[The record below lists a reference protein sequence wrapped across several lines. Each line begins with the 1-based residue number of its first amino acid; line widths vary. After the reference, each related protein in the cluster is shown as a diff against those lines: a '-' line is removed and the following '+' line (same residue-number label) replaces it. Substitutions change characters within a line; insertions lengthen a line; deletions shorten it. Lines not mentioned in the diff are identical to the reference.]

1 MLCITYIESLS
12 NQTVLRRL
20 YFVFGIWMIFW
31 IWIVLWSYVRF
42 WHASS
47 IVQKSYLLN
56 LAAQEYYAFG
66 VLMREKSGLIFWP
79 RYFLSIFLFGVCEGA
94 DAVRQIQILKPY
106 NIFFFIKNK
115 YIYMG
120 IIIHDWNLY
129 INLFFFK
136 TEKTHENI
144 LWMYNRL

>member
-79 RYFLSIFLFGVCEGA
+79 RYFLFSCVWSAKVLMQWDKYKSSNHI
-94 DAVRQIQILKPY
+94 
-106 NIFFFIKNK
+106 IFFSFKKMNK
-115 YIYMG
+115 YTHG
-120 IIIHDWNLY
+120 NNNTWLKFVHKS
-129 INLFFFK
+129 FFLNGKNAWKYTF
-136 TEKTHENI
+136 NV
-144 LWMYNRL
+144 

>member
-79 RYFLSIFLFGVCEGA
+79 RYFFYFLVWSA
-94 DAVRQIQILKPY
+94 KVLMQWDKYKSSNHI
-106 NIFFFIKNK
+106 IFFFLLKNI

-129 INLFFFK
+129 INPFF
-136 TEKTHENI
+136 
-144 LWMYNRL
+144 

>member
-79 RYFLSIFLFGVCEGA
+79 RYFFYFLVWSA
-94 DAVRQIQILKPY
+94 KVLMQWDKSSNHI
-106 NIFFFIKNK
+106 IFFSFKKIN
-115 YIYMG
+115 IYMG

-129 INLFFFK
+129 INSFFK
-136 TEKTHENI
+136 RKKRMKI
-144 LWMYNRL
+144 YF

>member
-79 RYFLSIFLFGVCEGA
+79 RYFFYFLVWSAKVLMQWDKYNLRNEGNTLCTTYNAVKVEMTWQQSCERGISRVTDTDIRNRRPA
-94 DAVRQIQILKPY
+94 REY
-106 NIFFFIKNK
+106 NLLI
-115 YIYMG
+115 
-120 IIIHDWNLY
+120 
-129 INLFFFK
+129 
-136 TEKTHENI
+136 
-144 LWMYNRL
+144 

>member
-79 RYFLSIFLFGVCEGA
+79 RYFFYFLVWSA
-94 DAVRQIQILKPY
+94 KVLMQWDKSSNHI
-106 NIFFFIKNK
+106 IFFFSFKKNK

-129 INLFFFK
+129 INPFF
-136 TEKTHENI
+136 
-144 LWMYNRL
+144 

>member
-1 MLCITYIESLS
+1 MTQWCFRNFGLDLGIVLCKMKYIESLS

-79 RYFLSIFLFGVCEGA
+79 RYFLFSCLECEGA

-106 NIFFFIKNK
+106 IFSFKKIN
-115 YIYMG
+115 IYMG

-129 INLFFFK
+129 INPFF
-136 TEKTHENI
+136 
-144 LWMYNRL
+144 

>member
-79 RYFLSIFLFGVCEGA
+79 RYFWIFSCLECEGA

-106 NIFFFIKNK
+106 NIFFSFKK
-115 YIYMG
+115 YIY
-120 IIIHDWNLY
+120 IHGNNNTWLKFVHK
-129 INLFFFK
+129 FFF
-136 TEKTHENI
+136 
-144 LWMYNRL
+144 

>member
-79 RYFLSIFLFGVCEGA
+79 RYFWIFSCLECEGA

-106 NIFFFIKNK
+106 NIFFSFKKNK

-129 INLFFFK
+129 INPFF
-136 TEKTHENI
+136 
-144 LWMYNRL
+144 